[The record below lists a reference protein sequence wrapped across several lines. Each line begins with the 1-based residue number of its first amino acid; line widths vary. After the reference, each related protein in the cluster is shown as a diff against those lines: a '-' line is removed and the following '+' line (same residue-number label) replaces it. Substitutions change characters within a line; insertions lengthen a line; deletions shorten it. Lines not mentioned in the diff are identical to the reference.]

1 MAPEQARGK
10 AVDRRADIWAFGVV
24 SVEMLT
30 GARLFKGEDVSDTLA
45 SVLRQPIDLTT
56 LPADTPSRVR
66 EVLARCLERDPRQ
79 RLRDIGEARVAL
91 EREIAAPSAA
101 EPAGGTAAGATRVR
115 LPAVLPWLL
124 FAAAATGLALALAP
138 WKSETPRSG
147 TERSVT
153 RLVST
158 LGAPGEL
165 MVDTG
170 PAVVLSPDGQTIVFR
185 IHQDGTPRLYVRRL
199 VQLTTTELAGTEGA
213 TNPFFSPDGTEL
225 GFFAA
230 GALKTI
236 PIAGGGSTTRTDA
249 DTGRGAAWDAN
260 GDIIFQSSVFQKT
273 PLVGVTSSGQRS
285 NRTALAADETTHR
298 WPQILPGNK
307 LLYSG
312 NNDVSGWDNG
322 NIRVATAP
330 GEPGK
335 IVVRNGYHGRYVPS
349 GHLLYLHAGTLY
361 GVRFDLDR
369 LEATSP
375 PVAVID
381 SVMATPSTGGAQFSV
396 ASNGTLAYVPGNPA
410 RTDGRIHWMTADGR
424 TTPLKTTPGPWG
436 HPRFSPDGTRIA
448 LQVTYGSHEQI
459 ALYDIATDRLTQ
471 LTVDAANHR
480 APAWTPDGAYVIY
493 SSDASGGGAQ
503 NLYWRRADGVGD
515 AVRLTTSPTVQ
526 VAASVHPSGTFILF
540 VNNQVND
547 AGSTPA
553 DLWLLPLEG
562 SAEKGWT
569 TGTPRPWV
577 ATPAFEALGAL
588 SPDGRL
594 VAYMSS
600 DQGKFEIFVKPFAG
614 GGGPWRVS
622 QAGGAHPLWSKTSP
636 ELLFTSGD
644 QIMTARYRFDGK
656 AFRADTPGPWSP
668 IRYASGGPTRK
679 YDLHPDGKR
688 IIVAGPDPTAAVTY
702 DRLVF
707 VFNFFDE
714 LERLLPGR

>member
-1 MAPEQARGK
+1 
-10 AVDRRADIWAFGVV
+10 
-24 SVEMLT
+24 
-30 GARLFKGEDVSDTLA
+30 
-45 SVLRQPIDLTT
+45 
-56 LPADTPSRVR
+56 
-66 EVLARCLERDPRQ
+66 
-79 RLRDIGEARVAL
+79 
-91 EREIAAPSAA
+91 
-101 EPAGGTAAGATRVR
+101 
-115 LPAVLPWLL
+115 
-124 FAAAATGLALALAP
+124 
-138 WKSETPRSG
+138 
-147 TERSVT
+147 
-153 RLVST
+153 
-158 LGAPGEL
+158 
-165 MVDTG
+165 
-170 PAVVLSPDGQTIVFR
+170 
-185 IHQDGTPRLYVRRL
+185 
-199 VQLTTTELAGTEGA
+199 
-213 TNPFFSPDGTEL
+213 
-225 GFFAA
+225 
-230 GALKTI
+230 
-236 PIAGGGSTTRTDA
+236 
-249 DTGRGAAWDAN
+249 
-260 GDIIFQSSVFQKT
+260 
-273 PLVGVTSSGQRS
+273 
-285 NRTALAADETTHR
+285 
-298 WPQILPGNK
+298 
-307 LLYSG
+307 
-312 NNDVSGWDNG
+312 
-322 NIRVATAP
+322 
-330 GEPGK
+330 
-335 IVVRNGYHGRYVPS
+335 
-349 GHLLYLHAGTLY
+349 
-361 GVRFDLDR
+361 
-369 LEATSP
+369 
-375 PVAVID
+375 
-381 SVMATPSTGGAQFSV
+381 
-396 ASNGTLAYVPGNPA
+396 
-410 RTDGRIHWMTADGR
+410 MTADGR